1 MILVCVNIASLTMFY
16 LFVRVEVLKWI
27 FINQWSGQPVTCIR
41 NMLFGPVNES
51 KFRKK
56 YMNYA
61 DDAHEQ
67 E

>member
-1 MILVCVNIASLTMFY
+1 
-16 LFVRVEVLKWI
+16 
-27 FINQWSGQPVTCIR
+27 
-41 NMLFGPVNES
+41 LFGPVNES